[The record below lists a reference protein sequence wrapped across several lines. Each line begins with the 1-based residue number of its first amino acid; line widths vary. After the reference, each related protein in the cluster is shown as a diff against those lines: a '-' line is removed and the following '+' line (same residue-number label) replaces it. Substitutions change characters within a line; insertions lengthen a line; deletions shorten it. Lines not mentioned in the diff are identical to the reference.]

1 MQTEINT
8 PEWVKNSIFYQIFPD
23 RFARSLRNQ
32 QKFLKSASLEAWEA
46 PPTLHGY
53 KGGNL
58 WGVIERLD
66 YLQNLGINAI
76 YLNPI
81 FLSASNHR
89 YHPLDYYQVDPLLG
103 GNEAF
108 SELLD
113 AAHQRDIK
121 IVLDGVFNHASR
133 GFYFFNDILENGPH
147 SPWIDWFK
155 INDWPLCPYPRNEE
169 DRKKH
174 PSNYAGWH
182 NHRAL
187 PQFNH
192 DNRDVREYL
201 LQVAEYWT
209 KKGIDGWRLDAP
221 ECIQTPGFWQRFR
234 ERVKSIN
241 PDVYIVGEILSNGSQ
256 WLDGT
261 QFDGIT
267 NYEFRNHALPF
278 VVGDRIVPQHIR
290 KWDSEP
296 TTPLNAVAYADK
308 IEQLLKTYPPEIQF
322 TQLNFLSCHDTARLI
337 TLAGEDHTSVELGT
351 LLLLT
356 FQGAPCIYYGDEIG
370 MAGSLDPDCRRGFP
384 TIEAEW
390 DQDIL
395 AYHRK
400 LIDLRRTYTAL
411 RIGDYKPL
419 LAKGDIY
426 VFARIWQDQEV
437 IIAVNVSN
445 QPVEERVKLKN
456 TDPETG
462 YIYEL
467 KTQSNEIFYGSGEAS
482 WISEGELSYLIL
494 TLPPRSGMVLGS
506 KIG

>member
-1 MQTEINT
+1 MHVENQALD
-8 PEWVKNSIFYQIFPD
+8 WVKGSVFYQIFPD

-32 QKFLKSASLEAWEA
+32 QQFLRSAVLEPWDV

-66 YLQNLGINAI
+66 YLQDLGINAI

-89 YHPLDYYQVDPLLG
+89 YHTLDYYQVDPLLG
-103 GNEAF
+103 GNKAF
-108 SELLD
+108 DKLLK
-113 AAHQRDIK
+113 AAHQRDIR

-133 GFYFFNDILENGPH
+133 GFYFFNDILENGTQ
-147 SPWIDWFK
+147 SPWINWFK
-155 INDWPLCPYPRNEE
+155 INDWPLCPYPRNDE
-169 DRKKH
+169 DRLKH
-174 PSNYAGWH
+174 PANYAGWH

-192 DNRDVREYL
+192 DNPDVQEYL

-209 KKGIDGWRLDAP
+209 EKGIDGWRLDAP
-221 ECIQTPGFWQRFR
+221 ECIQTPGFWQKFR
-234 ERVKSIN
+234 EKVKSIN
-241 PDVYIVGEILSNGSQ
+241 PEAYTVGEILSNGSQ

-267 NYEFRNHALPF
+267 NYEFRNHVLPF

-290 KWDSEP
+290 KRDSEP
-296 TTPLNAVAYADK
+296 ITPLNAIGYAEGIDH
-308 IEQLLKTYPPEIQF
+308 LLKTYPPEIQF

-337 TLAGEDHTSVELGT
+337 TLAGGDRTSVELGT

-356 FQGAPCIYYGDEIG
+356 FPGAPCIYYGDEISMTG
-370 MAGSLDPDCRRGFP
+370 GLDPDCRRGFP
-384 TIEAEW
+384 INEAEW
-390 DQDIL
+390 DQEIL

-400 LIDLRRTYTAL
+400 LIHLRRTYRAL
-411 RIGDYKPL
+411 QIGDYKLL
-419 LAKGDIY
+419 LAKGDTYI
-426 VFARIWQDQEV
+426 FARSWQDQE
-437 IIAVNVSN
+437 IIVAVNVSN
-445 QPVEERVKLKN
+445 QPIEERVESKN
-456 TDPETG
+456 LVAENS
-462 YIYEL
+462 YAL
-467 KTQSNEIFYGSGEAS
+467 RTQTSEVLYGSGTTNWLVEEDS
-482 WISEGELSYLIL
+482 SYLIL
-494 TLPPRSGMVLGS
+494 NLPPRSGLIFGS